1 MCLCQSMKRG
11 RMSTRSRVLVTG
23 VTGYVGGLLVPRLLQ
38 AGYPVRV
45 MARDPQRLQGR
56 SWFEQVE
63 VAKGDVQSPGSLDG
77 ALDGVDVAY
86 YLVHSL
92 MRGSDFDQ
100 RDLTAARNFGQ
111 AAKAAGVRRIIYL
124 GGLGDPRAHLSAHLR
139 SRQQTGKA
147 LADAGVPVTEFRA
160 AIIVGAGSV
169 SFEMIRYLT
178 ERVPIMICPRWTSTR
193 VQPIAIRD
201 VLDYLVAAIATP
213 ESAGQVVEIGGADV
227 LSYGDMMLGYARA
240 RGLHRVLV
248 PVPVLTPWLSS
259 YWVHWVTPIP
269 AEIARP
275 LIEGLRNEVVA
286 HTSLATGL
294 FPTIHPLDYRAA
306 VEAALTQV
314 RTGDLE
320 TMWSDALATSRG
332 DVPPVEMSE
341 DMSER
346 DGMLVE
352 RRQRS
357 VAASADEVYSTFV
370 GLGGQGGWLYANFL
384 WRLRGALDRL
394 IGGVGLRRGRR
405 TPNDVRVGDAIDFWR
420 VERVEQGKLLR
431 MRAEMKVPGD
441 AWLQFETT
449 PAPNGPTQLR
459 QTAYFVPKGLLGL
472 LYWYTLYPIHRRIF
486 SGLIQQIAQR
496 AEAKHRLQVRESVT
510 RNRPTHA

>member
-1 MCLCQSMKRG
+1 L
-11 RMSTRSRVLVTG
+11 
-23 VTGYVGGLLVPRLLQ
+23 
-38 AGYPVRV
+38 
-45 MARDPQRLQGR
+45 
-56 SWFEQVE
+56 EQVE
-63 VAKGDVQSPGSLDG
+63 VAKGDALSPGSLEG
-77 ALDGVDVAY
+77 ALDSVDVAY

-124 GGLGDPRAHLSAHLR
+124 GGLGDPTAHLSAHLR
-139 SRQQTGKA
+139 SRHQTGKA
-147 LADAGVPVTEFRA
+147 LAETGVPVTEFRA

-169 SFEMIRYLT
+169 SFEMIRYLA

-213 ESAGQVVEIGGADV
+213 ESASQIVEIGGADV
-227 LSYGDMMLGYARA
+227 LSYGDMMLGYACA

-248 PVPVLTPWLSS
+248 PVPVLTPRLSS

-275 LIEGLRNEVVA
+275 LIEGLRNEVVVQ
-286 HTSLATGL
+286 SPLAAAL

-306 VEAALTQV
+306 VEAALTQL
-314 RTGDLE
+314 RTGELE

-332 DVPPVEMSE
+332 DVPSVEMSE

-370 GLGGQGGWLYANFL
+370 GLGGRGGWLYANGL
-384 WRLRGALDRL
+384 WQLRGALDRL

-405 TPNDVRVGDAIDFWR
+405 SPNDVRVGDAIDFWR

-431 MRAEMKVPGD
+431 MRAEMMVPGD
-441 AWLQFETT
+441 AWLQFEAT

>member
-1 MCLCQSMKRG
+1 
-11 RMSTRSRVLVTG
+11 MSTRPRVLVTG
-23 VTGYVGGLLVPRLLQ
+23 ATGYVGGLLVPRLLQ

-45 MARDPQRLQGR
+45 LARDPQRLQGR
-56 SWFEQVE
+56 SWVE
-63 VAKGDVQSPGSLDG
+63 HVDVSKGDVLSPDSLDG
-77 ALDGVDVAY
+77 ALDGVDVAF

-92 MRGSDFDQ
+92 MRGADFGQ
-100 RDLTAARNFGQ
+100 RDLTAARNFGH

-124 GGLGDPRAHLSAHLR
+124 GGLGDPTAQLSTHLR

-147 LADAGVPVTEFRA
+147 LAEAGVPVTEFRA

-193 VQPIAIRD
+193 VQPIAVRD

-213 ESAGQVVEIGGADV
+213 QSAGQVIEIGGADV
-227 LSYGDMMLGYARA
+227 LTYGDMMLGYARA

-286 HTSLATGL
+286 HSSLATAL

-306 VEAALTQV
+306 VEAALTQL
-314 RTGDLE
+314 RTGEIE
-320 TMWSDALATSRG
+320 TIWSDALATSRG

-341 DMSER
+341 EMSER

-357 VAASADEVYSTFV
+357 VAASADEVYSVFA
-370 GLGGQGGWLYANFL
+370 GLGGRTGWLYANVL

-405 TPNDVRVGDAIDFWR
+405 SPSDVRVGDAVDFWR

-441 AWLQFETT
+441 AWLQFEAT
-449 PAPNGPTQLR
+449 PAPNGPTHLR

-472 LYWYTLYPIHRRIF
+472 LYWYSLYPIHRRIF
-486 SGLIQQIAQR
+486 SGLIQEVAHR
-496 AEAKHRLQVRESVT
+496 AEAKHQLGAQTIAEHDRQARV
-510 RNRPTHA
+510 